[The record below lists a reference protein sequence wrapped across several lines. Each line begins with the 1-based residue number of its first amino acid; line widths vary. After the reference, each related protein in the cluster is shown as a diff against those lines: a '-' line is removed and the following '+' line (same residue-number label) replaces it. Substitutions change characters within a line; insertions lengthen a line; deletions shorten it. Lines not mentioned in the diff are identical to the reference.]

1 MSSAEREGGPAS
13 VHASVAGGPGA
24 AASRPDAAAA
34 STGLSLQRQLF
45 LWLILP
51 QIVLWAAAGIF
62 TYKLALSYANREI
75 DASLSTATRALSRRI
90 QPLESGLLIDFPRA
104 AQDILESDP
113 NDPLMYMV
121 SSPPG
126 RFVLG
131 NQHLPPVPDPSA
143 SGPGAAHAFGV
154 PEFHDGDMRDGERV
168 IPVRQAALYVRM
180 GGGLNGQEQ
189 TLLVQVARSR
199 TSSGA
204 LARGILLDTV
214 LPLSLLAAL
223 LTLVVHL
230 GIRAGLAPLT
240 VLRREVDGRDPEDLG
255 PIQLDT
261 APVEVRGLA
270 EAVNALLRKVRRSM
284 EAQRRFIDDA
294 AHQLRTPLAG
304 LRSQT
309 ELALQAVHSAQQAEA
324 VERLQKVHQSAL
336 HSAHLVSQ
344 LLMLA
349 RSGSDGASA
358 LPLERFALGALCRTV
373 ARDMVPRALAARV
386 DLGIEG
392 AEPDAGEDV
401 FLLGRPLLVREAL
414 SNLLDNAFQYA
425 GAGATVTVRLQRLA
439 DHVQVQVEDN
449 GPGMA
454 AQDRERAFE
463 RFYRA
468 RPDAQGSGLGLAIVR
483 EIALLHGGTVSLAAA
498 VPHGTVVTLVFPLPT
513 DKHDN
518 D

>member
-1 MSSAEREGGPAS
+1 MSARGSAP
-13 VHASVAGGPGA
+13 P
-24 AASRPDAAAA
+24 
-34 STGLSLQRQLF
+34 TLSLHRQLF

-62 TYKLALSYANREI
+62 TFKLALSYANREI

-113 NDPLMYMV
+113 NDRLMYMV

-126 RFVLG
+126 KFVLG
-131 NQHLPPVPDPSA
+131 NQHLPPIPVSQPQRW
-143 SGPGAAHAFGV
+143 GV
-154 PEFHDGDMRDGERV
+154 PEFHDGEMRDGDRV
-168 IPVRQAALYVRM
+168 VPVRQAALYVRM

-189 TLLVQVARSR
+189 ALLVQVAKSR
-199 TSSGA
+199 ASSGA

-214 LPLSLLAAL
+214 LPLSLLGAL
-223 LTLVVHL
+223 LTLVVHF
-230 GIRAGLAPLT
+230 GIRAGLSSLT
-240 VLRREVDGRDPEDLG
+240 TLRREVDGRDPEDLT
-255 PIQLDT
+255 PIRLDT

-309 ELALQAVHSAQQAEA
+309 ELALQAVRTDRSDE
-324 VERLQKVHQSAL
+324 VVTRLQKVHQSAL

-349 RSGSDGASA
+349 RSGPEGASA
-358 LPLERFALGALCRTV
+358 LPVERIDLAALCRAV
-373 ARDMVPRALAARV
+373 ALASVPRALAADM
-386 DLGIEG
+386 DLGVDDAPQG
-392 AEPDAGEDV
+392 ATME
-401 FLLGRPLLVREAL
+401 GRPMLIREAL
-414 SNLLDNAFQYA
+414 SNLLDNALQYA
-425 GAGATVTVRLQRLA
+425 GRGATVTVRVLRVA
-439 DHVQVQVEDN
+439 DQVRVQVEDN
-449 GPGMA
+449 GCGMSET
-454 AQDRERAFE
+454 DRERAFE

-483 EIALLHGGTVSLAAA
+483 EIVTLHGGTVSLEA
-498 VPHGTVVTLVFPLPT
+498 VQPQGTLVTMAFPAASAEPT
-513 DKHDN
+513 TADATAADETTAEATPVIAPTLRSPS
-518 D
+518 